1 MPSIQH
7 ANLQQVFEQ
16 FNIDVSGMNLPE
28 NLGHL
33 QNDSRKVS
41 EGDVFCA
48 VIGSLSD
55 GRDFINKAIEQQSAL
70 IIKEVEKAE
79 QHGQLEIIEGIA
91 CLSFYQLNHR
101 LFELCEA
108 YYQSPQSKMKVIGI
122 TGTNGKTSTCQLM
135 AQLLTL
141 LGEKVAIIGTNGAGR
156 LGLLSEIANTTP
168 GATELHQLLYQF
180 NKEAIEFVVM
190 EVSSHAL
197 EQKRVTA
204 DLFDAAIFT
213 NLTRDHL
220 DYHGTMDAYGQAKFK
235 IFSNCNSQIK
245 VLNVDDLQGRKW
257 FNLLQGNVVGF
268 SRNQQS
274 ESGSHLNLAIDIKH
288 NSEGVGFVLHNAQ
301 QAVSIQSPL
310 IGDFNVENL
319 LAAISVLLQWQYSI
333 EDIKQACQQL
343 TPVTGRME
351 LFGLSGHA
359 HAVVDYAHT
368 PDALENALKACRQ
381 HCGGDLWVVFGCG
394 GDRDKGK
401 RPQMGE
407 IACDLADKVIITNDN
422 PRSESPQQIA
432 DEIALGCT
440 QKHKVSVM
448 LSRQEA
454 VINTLSKAKKDD
466 MVLLAGKGHEDYIV
480 LGENKHFYS
489 ERETV
494 QSYFASKV
502 AK

>member
-1 MPSIQH
+1 MPNIQH

-16 FNIDVSGMNLPE
+16 FNIDISGMNLPE
-28 NLGHL
+28 RLGHL
-33 QNDSRKVS
+33 HNDSRKIS

-48 VIGSLSD
+48 VIGSSSD
-55 GRDFINKAIEQQSAL
+55 GRDFISKAIGQQCAL

-79 QHGQLEIIEGIA
+79 QHGQLEMINGIA
-91 CLSFYQLNHR
+91 CLSFYQLNHH

-141 LGEKVAIIGTNGAGR
+141 LGEKVAIIGTNGAGQ
-156 LGLLSEIANTTP
+156 LGQLSEIENTTP

-180 NKEAIEFVVM
+180 STEAIEFVVM

-204 DLFDAAIFT
+204 NLFDAAIFT
-213 NLTRDHL
+213 NLSRDHL

-235 IFSNCNSQIK
+235 IFSNDKAQIK

-257 FNLLQGNVVGF
+257 FNSLQNEVVGF
-268 SRNQQS
+268 SRNQQT
-274 ESGSHLNLAIDIKH
+274 EQLNNVNSASNVQH
-288 NSEGVGFVLHNAQ
+288 SSEGVCFVLNHSQ
-301 QAVSIQSPL
+301 QNISIQTPL
-310 IGDFNVENL
+310 IGDFNVENV
-319 LAAISVLLQWQYSI
+319 LAAISVLLQWQYPI
-333 EDIKQACQQL
+333 DNIKQACQQL

-351 LFGLSGHA
+351 LFGLSGHV

-381 HCGGDLWVVFGCG
+381 HCDGELWVVFGCG

-407 IACDLADKVIITNDN
+407 IACNLADKVIITNDN

-454 VINTLSKAKKDD
+454 VINTLSKAKKED

-480 LGENKHFYS
+480 LGNNKHFYS